1 MTRSASTMMTRR
13 AFIKAGDV
21 IIPISAVERVDMSR
35 IEQTGE
41 VDIVHSGGQVMTA
54 HDFDAF
60 EAVMLLH
67 PAALEGRRLRWV
79 KNAWAFHNLVAHPLM
94 QMMVWLGFK
103 RAAIRLHD
111 VTVPR
116 PLGLRVSKAS

>member
-1 MTRSASTMMTRR
+1 MTKRD
-13 AFIKAGDV
+13 FIKAGDTIV
-21 IIPISAVERVDMSR
+21 PIAAVARVDISR
-35 IEQTGE
+35 IDRTGQ
-41 VDIVHSGGQVMTA
+41 VDITLKDGQVLAA

-67 PAALEGRRLRWV
+67 PAALEGRRLRWA

-94 QMMVWLGFK
+94 QVMVWLGFK

-111 VTVPR
+111 VTVPK
-116 PLGLRVSKAS
+116 PAGLRIAKP